1 MKKMA
6 ALLLCRVCHR
16 GYLLELENK
25 PDMIESIFNE
35 AEKCELLNCV
45 GYAHGYHKG
54 TPTKESLV
62 KVGTE
67 LVKKA
72 KAKDNAA
79 IEELYKGYYADVLYI
94 CRKYSLNDADSAD
107 VAQETFKQI

>member
-1 MKKMA
+1 MNRDK
-6 ALLLCRVCHR
+6 L
-16 GYLLELENK
+16 
-25 PDMIESIFNE
+25 
-35 AEKCELLNCV
+35 
-45 GYAHGYHKG
+45 
-54 TPTKESLV
+54 
-62 KVGTE
+62 TE

-107 VAQETFKQI
+107 VAQETFIKAFQSINELENAEKFPAWIIAYAVEISYKFSGEFYKKNAPKRA